1 MGLISTIKEKARMS
15 PRNLKRDIQSQIVT
29 EQVEISKLQN
39 EITAAW
45 AEDHESEDGVTK
57 ADILTI
63 ELDRRTKRMNE
74 LIIQLQKL
82 DDLTHKHKDGGIT
95 ADTFFKGVVS
105 IATVVLV
112 LYAEESRPI
121 ISKAMSF
128 VVRPR
133 L

>member
-1 MGLISTIKEKARMS
+1 MGLIANIKEKARMS
-15 PRNLKRDIQSQIVT
+15 PRNLKKAIQQEIVVEQTQIT
-29 EQVEISKLQN
+29 KIQQEIA
-39 EITAAW
+39 AAW
-45 AEDHESEDGVTK
+45 EQDHESEEGITRS
-57 ADILTI
+57 DILTI

-82 DDLTHKHKDGGIT
+82 NDLNSKKLDGRIT
-95 ADTFFKGVVS
+95 PDTFFKGIVS

>member
-1 MGLISTIKEKARMS
+1 MGLIASIKEKARMS
-15 PRNLKRDIQSQIVT
+15 PKSIKRAIQAEIVT
-29 EQVEISKLQN
+29 EQVEIEKLQR
-39 EITAAW
+39 EIEAAW
-45 AEDHESEDGVTK
+45 QTDHKSEEGITN

-82 DDLTHKHKDGGIT
+82 DDLKHKHKEGGIT
-95 ADTFFKGVVS
+95 ADTFFKGMVS

>member
-1 MGLISTIKEKARMS
+1 MGLIASIKDKARMS
-15 PRNLKRDIQSQIVT
+15 PKSIKKAIQSEIVT
-29 EQVEISKLQN
+29 EQIEIEKLQR
-39 EITAAW
+39 EIEAAW
-45 AEDHESEDGVTK
+45 QQDHKSEEGITN

-74 LIIQLQKL
+74 LIIQMQKL
-82 DDLTHKHKDGGIT
+82 DDLKYKRKEGCIT
-95 ADTFFKGVVS
+95 ADTFFKGMVS

>member
-1 MGLISTIKEKARMS
+1 MGLISSIKEKARMS
-15 PRNLKRDIQSQIVT
+15 PRNLKKAIQQEIVVEQTEIAKIQQDIA
-29 EQVEISKLQN
+29 
-39 EITAAW
+39 AAW
-45 AEDHESEDGVTK
+45 EQDHENEEGVTK
-57 ADILTI
+57 LDILTI

-82 DDLTHKHKDGGIT
+82 NDLNSKKLDGRIT
-95 ADTFFKGVVS
+95 PDTFFKGIVS